1 MPNWVYHRMRLTG
14 SAQALERFIAQLK
27 PKDPEAEDSSE
38 YVLDF
43 NVWDPMPA
51 ELASE
56 VGSRSHLGDELLS
69 NMDAPWETFLSRHPW
84 CMRLCQALDTTAFLV
99 VGDVVRWVEAQPLD
113 DTGQPLTPSQ
123 TTVQELQR
131 SIALGRTRLQCVERH
146 GHADWYSWSI
156 AHWGTKW
163 NGGPCEGYR
172 PSETALELRFDTAW
186 ASPKP
191 VLRRIAQT
199 HPGLS
204 GSVDYLDEGFG
215 FAGTYRFGAEVPDG
229 FEDESAPDV
238 AAFAREV
245 FEFEVDEE
253 DTDPEDEPGEPAA
266 AARVAGTNQETAF
279 LN

>member
-113 DTGQPLTPSQ
+113 DTGQRGLLS
-123 TTVQELQR
+123 R
-131 SIALGRTRLQCVERH
+131 M
-146 GHADWYSWSI
+146 
-156 AHWGTKW
+156 
-163 NGGPCEGYR
+163 
-172 PSETALELRFDTAW
+172 
-186 ASPKP
+186 
-191 VLRRIAQT
+191 
-199 HPGLS
+199 PGK
-204 GSVDYLDEGFG
+204 
-215 FAGTYRFGAEVPDG
+215 
-229 FEDESAPDV
+229 
-238 AAFAREV
+238 
-245 FEFEVDEE
+245 
-253 DTDPEDEPGEPAA
+253 
-266 AARVAGTNQETAF
+266 
-279 LN
+279 